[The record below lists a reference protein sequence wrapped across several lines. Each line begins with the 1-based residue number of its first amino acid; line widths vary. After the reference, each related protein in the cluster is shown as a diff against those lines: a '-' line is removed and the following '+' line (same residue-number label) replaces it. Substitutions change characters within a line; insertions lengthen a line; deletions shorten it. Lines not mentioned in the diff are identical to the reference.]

1 MDRAHRF
8 LIASQP
14 KGWRTLHGMLADI
27 ADLVPAHTTGEA
39 LKILQGDRI
48 DLIVSTIAFDESRML
63 EFLQAVKQASST
75 ERIPF
80 LCSRVFVSVIRDNLV
95 STMRD
100 ACKESGACDFVDI
113 ARLRPDAARDV
124 MRNAVEGCLK
134 PALGA
139 PQLP

>member
-14 KGWRTLHGMLADI
+14 KAWQTLHTMLADL

-39 LKILQGDRI
+39 LKILKGERI

-63 EFLQAVKQASST
+63 EFLQTVKQASST
-75 ERIPF
+75 AAIPF
-80 LCSRVFVSVIRDNLV
+80 LCSRVFASVIRDQLV
-95 STMRD
+95 SSMRD
-100 ACKESGACDFVDI
+100 ACKESGASDFVDV
-113 ARLRPDAARDV
+113 ARLAPDAARRA
-124 MRNAVEGCLK
+124 MRNAVETCLK

-139 PQLP
+139 AQLP

>member
-14 KGWRTLHGMLADI
+14 QAWRTLHSMLADV

-48 DLIVSTIAFDESRML
+48 DLIVSTIAFDDSRML

-75 ERIPF
+75 EDIPF

-95 STMRD
+95 SAMRD

-113 ARLRPDAARDV
+113 ARLPPDRAQDV
-124 MRNAVEGCLK
+124 LRSAVEGCLRQS
-134 PALGA
+134 PRASQA
-139 PQLP
+139 P